1 MLPEK
6 RQFQTSC
13 ILNCSAVNH
22 SSNCGVFLRTL
33 RRQILSPLSRC
44 GLTRW
49 GDFNIGG
56 TPTIG
61 ITKMHAND
69 RISRRHVLAGLTASG
84 AGLVSA
90 VRTAKAAGK
99 PPNSGMGVVI
109 FDCGIRRRWLM
120 KQNSDFDLFEP
131 QRFLEHCHSLGAG
144 GIQVSLGAMSSQASA
159 KLHERANK
167 LGMYIEAIVK
177 PPQDESDLA
186 RFESEVRTAREAG
199 ALAARTV
206 IIPGRRYERFKT
218 FAEFQEFEKRGQ
230 KMVEL
235 AVPIVEKH
243 KVPLAIENHKD
254 QRIEDR
260 VSLLEHISSQYV
272 GACVDTGNSFAL
284 LDDLYGTIEEL
295 APFAFSVHLKD
306 QSLSEYDKG
315 FLLGDVPLGAGSF
328 DLKRIVTILRAK
340 KPEVRFSLEVIT
352 RDALKVP
359 CLTDAYWKLLP
370 DAAGTDLARTLRFV
384 RGHQA
389 KSQSISKLSIEKQV
403 QMEDANIAASLRY
416 AAKELML

>member
-1 MLPEK
+1 MHEK
-6 RQFQTSC
+6 
-13 ILNCSAVNH
+13 
-22 SSNCGVFLRTL
+22 
-33 RRQILSPLSRC
+33 
-44 GLTRW
+44 
-49 GDFNIGG
+49 
-56 TPTIG
+56 
-61 ITKMHAND
+61 D
-69 RISRRHVLAGLTASG
+69 RINRRSALAGLTALG
-84 AGLVSA
+84 TGVVSA
-90 VRTAKAAGK
+90 SQTAAAAGK
-99 PPNSGMGVVI
+99 PAITGMGVVI

-131 QRFLEHCHSLGAG
+131 TNFLEHCQSLGGG
-144 GIQVSLGAMSSQASA
+144 GIQTNLGVMTSQAAA
-159 KLHERANK
+159 KLRERANE
-167 LGMYIEAIVK
+167 LGMYVEAIVK
-177 PPQDESDLA
+177 PPEDESDLA
-186 RFESEVRTAREAG
+186 RFESEVRTAGEAG

-243 KVPLAIENHKD
+243 EVPLAIENHKD

-260 VSLLEHISSQYV
+260 VALLERISSPYV

-284 LDDLYGTIEEL
+284 LDDLYGTIEAL

-306 QSLSEYDKG
+306 QSLSEYDEG
-315 FLLGDVPLGAGSF
+315 FLLGDVPLGEGSF
-328 DLKRIVTILRAK
+328 DLKRMVAILRAK

-359 CLTDAYWKLLP
+359 CLTDTYWKLVP

-384 RGHQA
+384 RGHVA
-389 KSQSISKLSIEKQV
+389 KSQSISKLPIEKQV
-403 QMEDANIAASLRY
+403 QMEDANIAASLLY
-416 AAKELML
+416 AAKELVL

>member
-1 MLPEK
+1 MYENLL
-6 RQFQTSC
+6 
-13 ILNCSAVNH
+13 LNRRSA
-22 SSNCGVFLRTL
+22 
-33 RRQILSPLSRC
+33 
-44 GLTRW
+44 
-49 GDFNIGG
+49 
-56 TPTIG
+56 
-61 ITKMHAND
+61 
-69 RISRRHVLAGLTASG
+69 LAGLAASG

-90 VRTAKAAGK
+90 VHAATAARK
-99 PPNSGMGVVI
+99 PSNTGMGVVI

-120 KQNSDFDLFEP
+120 KQNSEFDLFEP
-131 QRFLEHCHSLGAG
+131 AKFLEHCQSLGAG
-144 GIQVSLGAMSSQASA
+144 GIQASLRAMSSQAAA
-159 KLHERANK
+159 KLRDQAHE

-177 PPQDESDLA
+177 PPEDKPDLA

-218 FAEFQEFEKRGQ
+218 FAEFQESEKRGQ

-235 AVPIVEKH
+235 ATPIVEKH

-254 QRIEDR
+254 QRIEGR

-284 LDDLYGTIEEL
+284 LDDLYGTIEAL

-306 QSLSEYDKG
+306 QSLSEYDEG

-328 DLKRIVTILRAK
+328 DLKRIVEILRSK

-359 CLTDAYWKLLP
+359 CLTDAYWKLVP
-370 DAAGTDLARTLRFV
+370 DAAGVDLARTLRFV

-389 KSQSISKLSIEKQV
+389 KSQPISKLPIEKQV
-403 QMEDANIAASLRY
+403 QMEDANIAASLQY
-416 AAKELML
+416 AAQELML